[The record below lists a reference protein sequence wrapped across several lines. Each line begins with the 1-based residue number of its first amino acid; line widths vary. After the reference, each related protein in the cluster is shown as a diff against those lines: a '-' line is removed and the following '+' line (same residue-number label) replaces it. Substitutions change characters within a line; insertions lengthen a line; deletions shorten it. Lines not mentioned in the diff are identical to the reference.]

1 MRQEPAAVRDN
12 WRGDILIS
20 NAILKRVVH
29 TRWFTTDGMLRIW
42 KFGHSGKPGRCGVAG
57 CAENWQRL
65 RHFKTD
71 ACWTLNWSYMSDMV
85 GVPACLL
92 LWWLFVIQ
100 RVQNK
105 NVYCGDNGDSEG
117 YSVIQ
122 IKSCVIREQNLFG
135 NIFRNISKIYPK
147 T

>member
-1 MRQEPAAVRDN
+1 
-12 WRGDILIS
+12 
-20 NAILKRVVH
+20 
-29 TRWFTTDGMLRIW
+29 
-42 KFGHSGKPGRCGVAG
+42 
-57 CAENWQRL
+57 
-65 RHFKTD
+65 
-71 ACWTLNWSYMSDMV
+71 MSDMV

-122 IKSCVIREQNLFG
+122 IKSCVITYLEMFSETSQKYIQKRKETVKSDTSMNVGLK
-135 NIFRNISKIYPK
+135 IFK
-147 T
+147 